1 MHTLCIF
8 YGNKN
13 KLLKIRNRAM
23 NRKKEMDCE
32 CEVISNCLWEKGV
45 AEGAVATS
53 VLLFDLI
60 TFSYFS
66 ITIKSNF
73 VIEGN
78 KRDQNI

>member
-8 YGNKN
+8 YRNKN
-13 KLLKIRNRAM
+13 KLLKILNRAM

-32 CEVISNCLWEKGV
+32 CEVIVCEEKGV
-45 AEGAVATS
+45 AEGQWLPV
-53 VLLFDLI
+53 FYYFLI
-60 TFSYFS
+60 TFLYFS

-73 VIEGN
+73 IIEGN